1 VLFAE
6 EFKRYLSHVTLTYQ
20 NGFVHQTVGYGTYN
34 AESAVG
40 KAMVY
45 SVGFICI
52 LLFGWILSIAGYLSS
67 AIFDDALV
75 RFQLRRMTWPSI
87 SCLVWGVLYYIWMA
101 LIAVATFEYKVYR
114 VGDTG
119 FTMNQGYWF
128 AYVSST
134 VSMSRVY
141 CTAALSSKD

>member
-1 VLFAE
+1 MST
-6 EFKRYLSHVTLTYQ
+6 LSVESNTHMFTDNT
-20 NGFVHQTVGYGTYN
+20 GFVLQTVGYGTYN
-34 AESAVG
+34 AESGVG

-52 LLFGWILSIAGYLSS
+52 LLFGWVLTIAGYLSS

-75 RFQLRRMTWPSI
+75 RLQLRRMTWPST
-87 SCLVWGVLYYIWMA
+87 SCLVWGLLYYIWMA
-101 LIAVATFEYKVYR
+101 LIAVATFEYKVNR
-114 VGDTG
+114 VGDAG

-134 VSMSRVY
+134 VSFWFQGGESM
-141 CTAALSSKD
+141 DD